1 MAKLSTPAGIVAKI
15 MAALKLGEEGKIG
28 SFFNKLESDFKRQI
42 KLIEHNL
49 DAEDLEFEHNLSS
62 LEEKLEDAVAAV
74 ESAWMNVT
82 ADNVATNS
90 AQDSFKESYLYNIE
104 RAETRVK
111 DLQAD
116 IKDLNA
122 RHERIMKDLNEQI
135 EKYEAR
141 LARIKG

>member
-49 DAEDLEFEHNLSS
+49 DAEDLEFDHNLSS

-111 DLQAD
+111 DLETD
-116 IKDLNA
+116 IKDLKA
-122 RHERIMKDLNEQI
+122 RHERTMKDLNEQI

-141 LARIKG
+141 LTRIKG